1 MKEKPFAY
9 LNLLVSANKHTGY
22 ILQVLTAIVQG
33 TRLFFKGWKRFMIT
47 AERLIAALGLQPLP
61 LEGGYFRETYR
72 ADRELPVAWLGPGY
86 GGPRSAATA
95 IYYLLTP
102 ESYSALH
109 RLPGTEVFHFY
120 LGDPVE
126 MLQLDENGTGRII
139 LLGQDVLGGQVVQ
152 TVVAGKVWQGSR
164 LRPGGALPCWARP

>member
-1 MKEKPFAY
+1 M
-9 LNLLVSANKHTGY
+9 V
-22 ILQVLTAIVQG
+22 
-33 TRLFFKGWKRFMIT
+33 T

-72 ADRELPVAWLGPGY
+72 SDRELNVAYLGPGY
-86 GGPRSAATA
+86 GGRRSAATA

-109 RLPGTEVFHFY
+109 RLPGPEVFHFY

-164 LRPGGALPCWARP
+164 LRLGGRFALLGTTMTPGFDFNDYEPGNAANLSVRYPAFADWIGSLTR

>member
-1 MKEKPFAY
+1 MTADD
-9 LNLLVSANKHTGY
+9 VKHF
-22 ILQVLTAIVQG
+22 LQLT
-33 TRLFFKGWKRFMIT
+33 
-47 AERLIAALGLQPLP
+47 PLDV
-61 LEGGYFRETYR
+61 EGGFFRETYR
-72 ADRELPVAWLGPGY
+72 SRWQISAEYLPEGVRGA
-86 GGPRSAATA
+86 RSLATA

-109 RLPGTEVFHFY
+109 RLPGPEVFHFY

-164 LRPGGALPCWARP
+164 LRPGGRFALLGTTMTPGFDFND